1 MDSLNQSALTL
12 DLYIECI
19 ARGHAFN
26 KHVLG
31 KDHNPGMQGVNA
43 FRAEET
49 KAFFDEEESRIVAPK
64 RLGDDLFI
72 ETPDDMAHYIKS
84 NFLVSEHTHGYVDP
98 RYNSVNLYNSKDNV
112 ALHFS
117 WNNSEGD
124 LGTIYR
130 YDSTA
135 SKFEY
140 AQERAGNA
148 VKLRG
153 LELQQFDNAQDREVA
168 VNAVQGLISDINDNP
183 QDYLFT
189 RNPESTV
196 QNKVLNNVARPG
208 RNWSNDE
215 VLRAPNNVTGH
226 SEEYA
231 KQNSLDVD
239 PADYVCIKQESE
251 SEFNVGRTCKSL
263 RSGRVFRE
271 IKERGINFDVGI
283 VPAIA

>member
-12 DLYIECI
+12 DLYVECI

-31 KDHNPGMQGVNA
+31 RDHKPGMQGVNA

-49 KAFFDEEESRIVAPK
+49 NVFFDEQESRLIAPK

-98 RYNSVNLYNSKDNV
+98 RDNSVNLYNSKDNV

-117 WNNSEGD
+117 WKNSERD
-124 LGTIYR
+124 LGTVYR
-130 YDSTA
+130 YDRTA
-135 SKFEY
+135 NNFTDAKG
-140 AQERAGNA
+140 RAEDVSN
-148 VKLRG
+148 LRG
-153 LELQQFDNAQDREVA
+153 VELQAFDNAQDREAA
-168 VNAVQGLISDINDNP
+168 VNAVQYLISDINENM
-183 QDYLFT
+183 QNYLFT

-196 QNKVLNNVARPG
+196 RNKVLNNDARPG
-208 RNWSNDE
+208 RNWLNDE

-231 KQNSLDVD
+231 KQNGLDVD
-239 PADYVCIKQESE
+239 PANYVCIKQESE
-251 SEFNVGRTCKSL
+251 SEFNVGRTRKSL

-271 IKERGINFDVGI
+271 IKERGIDFDVEI